1 MSNYA
6 TCQKCLGD
14 YCGFFRTWMPCIF
27 CLCVDYPY
35 LSVRQTSIG
44 LITRFG
50 KYVKQ
55 TKPGLIY
62 VNPCTDKLIDVD
74 MRLQVIDL
82 EKQSVLTK
90 DNVVVTI
97 DATVYFRI
105 KDAKTAIFR
114 IERYQEAIEQL
125 TYSVLKNI
133 CG

>member
-1 MSNYA
+1 
-6 TCQKCLGD
+6 
-14 YCGFFRTWMPCIF
+14 
-27 CLCVDYPY
+27 
-35 LSVRQTSIG
+35 
-44 LITRFG
+44 
-50 KYVKQ
+50 
-55 TKPGLIY
+55 
-62 VNPCTDKLIDVD
+62 

-105 KDAKTAIFR
+105 KDAKVAIFR

-133 CG
+133 CGQYVLQDLFDKRESISKDLRAEIDMYTEEW